1 MKHWQGE
8 ISGDGIQWERRMPN
22 GKTRVVDNPLLLA
35 NRKAKRLAS
44 LLGHYADRPPRQAK
58 APYVGAAV
66 FLHAAD
72 VRTSLDPVGRQH
84 VYGPPGATASGLPG
98 IGDLLLARRSGGQVD
113 RAPGRAIT
121 RLIETAGVR
130 PATAERMVGQLL
142 LAPRPYA
149 EGPGW
154 QDFLAGH
161 QVQTQQVRR
170 VRFYLAARAAP
181 AERDMIMRA
190 AEREYR
196 ILQDI
201 HHDGIVH
208 AVDMVEHPLGPAV
221 VFEHE
226 EDSVRLDRWMDEHGG
241 SLGIDQRLALVRQL
255 AETMRY
261 AHSRRLVHRNLN
273 PRSILVQRPDS
284 TRPRLVVI
292 DWQTGGRLPG
302 SSQPSAG
309 GPGTLGGSGTLGGTI
324 HIEQLADEAARVYQA
339 PEIGYADVSGPLL
352 DVFALGALAYLI
364 FTGRPPAAGVAEMRT
379 RLAEAGG
386 LDARFDNPRAVQLRL
401 PGFSADGLRELGR
414 RVRDV
419 YTAGASAGGRVAAV
433 VDDGYVDLLALRV
446 TGALGGKVGV
456 APRIFLK
463 KLVADVLDRVDLHPD
478 FDPRRDY
485 PVTLVAGEL
494 TDVERNAAGRAVRS
508 VDDIELDL
516 P

>member
-1 MKHWQGE
+1 
-8 ISGDGIQWERRMPN
+8 
-22 GKTRVVDNPLLLA
+22 
-35 NRKAKRLAS
+35 
-44 LLGHYADRPPRQAK
+44 
-58 APYVGAAV
+58 
-66 FLHAAD
+66 
-72 VRTSLDPVGRQH
+72 VGRQH
-84 VYGPPGATASGLPG
+84 VYGPPGATASGLPS
-98 IGDLLLARRSGGQVD
+98 IGDLLLGRRSGVRVD
-113 RAPGRAIT
+113 RARGRAIT
-121 RLIETAGVR
+121 RLIEAAGVR

-181 AERDMIMRA
+181 AQRDMIMRA

-201 HHDGIVH
+201 HHDGIVD
-208 AVDMVEHPLGPAV
+208 AVDMVEHALGPAV

-273 PRSILVQRPDS
+273 PRSILVKRPDS
-284 TRPRLVVI
+284 TRPRLVMI

-309 GPGTLGGSGTLGGTI
+309 GPGTLGGTI
-324 HIEQLADEAARVYQA
+324 LIEQLADEAARVYQA
-339 PEIGYADVSGPLL
+339 PEIGYTDVSGPLL

-386 LDARFDNPRAVQLRL
+386 LDVSAAFDAPPTSLVDLVYDATLGAASGRTASVAAALLAAPQYRRNRQLKLAGQPTL
-401 PGFSADGLRELGR
+401 PDD
-414 RVRDV
+414 RVAALLAALV
-419 YTAGASAGGRVAAV
+419 AAGGRQRMDALAAHAGVPAQRIANTVTVLRRLLSVEGYQSVTVDSDGQTV
-433 VDDGYVDLLALRV
+433 VLDERMLRDQF
-446 TGALGGKVGV
+446 GLGGV
-456 APRIFLK
+456 
-463 KLVADVLDRVDLHPD
+463 
-478 FDPRRDY
+478 
-485 PVTLVAGEL
+485 
-494 TDVERNAAGRAVRS
+494 
-508 VDDIELDL
+508 
-516 P
+516 